1 MSALLNKGWNALAWR
16 FRHKLVGDA
25 RLDRFIYKGGM
36 AWRKLLAAP
45 VFVAVAGSVGK
56 TTAKDLLA
64 GILSARFP
72 VAANELS
79 LNVAP
84 EIAKVILR
92 VRPWTRF
99 CVAEL
104 GESGPNTLDSM
115 LTLLRPAIAIITN
128 VGDDHISAFGSRD
141 AIASELSKAVLAV
154 PDSGTVVLN
163 GDDPLVAGMANGLK
177 CRILKFGLSEGADI
191 RARDPVCIWPAP
203 LEFSLEYQGQTIRV
217 KTQLYGRQLL
227 TSALAAIG
235 GGLAAGLTLEEC
247 AAGIQAVPPPEGR
260 LQLVRQAG
268 VMFMRDDFKAPYWTL
283 EPLIEQVADAQFQ
296 RKIFVL
302 GTMSD
307 TNLKKE
313 VAYVRVTEKLLEAAD
328 VIVFVGRFASAGLKL
343 CNPGNRDRL
352 FAFSRV
358 RDACDFIHS
367 IHREGDLI
375 VLKGTEKKD
384 HLDRIPM
391 SFSGAVNCWVDDCDR
406 HMFCRECSHLQSHR
420 GLPAANVAKNDGPQ
434 DSLAVSV
441 QPPSLGMD
449 EQVVIGLGN
458 PGPEF
463 DGTPHNVGYAVLDLF
478 SNQYPMEWQAY
489 PGAWIARGQVTRRDG
504 SSRRCCLV
512 KVNSPMN
519 LVGPKLSGLAD
530 VMGFG
535 AEQCILVFDD
545 IDYPIG
551 KVKVRLNGSSG
562 GHRGVASVLE
572 AFQTDKI
579 RRIKIGVADETAT
592 IAKTEMVLRKFTP
605 ENLEKIK
612 PAVQLATKRLAE
624 LF

>member
-1 MSALLNKGWNALAWR
+1 MTTLLNRGWNALAWR

-36 AWRKLLAAP
+36 AWRKLLTAP

-56 TTAKDLLA
+56 TTAKDLLV
-64 GILSARFP
+64 GML
-72 VAANELS
+72 ANNGKVVGNIQS
-79 LNVAP
+79 LNLAP
-84 EIAKVILR
+84 EIAKIVLR
-92 VRPWTRF
+92 VRPWTRY

-104 GESGPNTLDSM
+104 GETGPNTLDSM
-115 LTLLRPAIAIITN
+115 LTLLRPTIAIVTN

-141 AIASELSKAVLAV
+141 SIASELQKVALVV
-154 PDSGTVVLN
+154 PNSGVVVLN
-163 GDDPLVAGMANGLK
+163 EDDPRVAGMSNGLK
-177 CRILKFGLSEGADI
+177 CRVLKYGLSEGADI
-191 RARDPVCIWPAP
+191 RARDAVCIWPAP
-203 LEFSLEYQGQTIRV
+203 LEFTLEYQGQSIRV

-235 GGLAAGLTLEEC
+235 GGLAVGLTLEEC
-247 AAGIQAVPPPEGR
+247 AAGIQTVAPPEGR

-283 EPLIEQVADAQFQ
+283 APLIEQVAGARVQ

-313 VAYVRVTEKLLEAAD
+313 VAYVRVAEKLLEAAD

-343 CNPGNRDRL
+343 CNPENKDRL

-358 RDACDFIHS
+358 RDVCDFIHS

-391 SFSGAVNCWVDDCDR
+391 SFSGTVNCWVDDCDR
-406 HMFCRECSHLQSHR
+406 HMFCRECSHLHSHR
-420 GLPAANVAKNDGPQ
+420 GLTVADAAKNAVPPDL
-434 DSLAVSV
+434 LAISE
-441 QPPSLGMD
+441 QPPSLDMD

-458 PGPEF
+458 PGAEF
-463 DGTPHNVGYAVLDLF
+463 DGTPHNVGYAMLDLF
-478 SNQYPMEWQAY
+478 ADEFSMEWRVY
-489 PGAWIARGQVTRRDG
+489 PDAWIARGQISVRDG

-519 LVGPKLSGLAD
+519 LVGAKLSRLAD
-530 VMGFG
+530 AMGFG
-535 AEQCILVFDD
+535 SEQCILVFDD

-551 KVKVRLNGSSG
+551 KVKLKMHGSSG
-562 GHRGVASVLE
+562 GHRGVSSVLE

-579 RRIKIGVADETAT
+579 RRIKIGVTDEA
-592 IAKTEMVLRKFTP
+592 AKGAKSEMVLRKFTP

-612 PAVQLATKRLAE
+612 PALQLAAKRLPE
-624 LF
+624 LI

>member
-1 MSALLNKGWNALAWR
+1 MTTLLNKGWNALAWR

-36 AWRKLLAAP
+36 AWRKLLTAP

-56 TTAKDLLA
+56 TTAKDLLV
-64 GILSARFP
+64 GILSARYP
-72 VAANELS
+72 VTANELS
-79 LNVAP
+79 LNVTP
-84 EIAKVILR
+84 EIAKVVLR

-104 GESGPNTLDSM
+104 GESAPNTLDSM
-115 LTLLRPAIAIITN
+115 LTLLRPDIAIVTN
-128 VGDDHISAFGSRD
+128 VGDDHISVFGSRD
-141 AIASELSKAVLAV
+141 AIASELCKAVLAV

-203 LEFSLEYQGQTIRV
+203 LEFSLVYQGRTIRV

-260 LQLVRQAG
+260 LQLVREAG

-283 EPLIEQVADAQFQ
+283 APLIEQVADAQVQ

-302 GTMSD
+302 GTITD
-307 TNLKKE
+307 ANLSKE
-313 VAYVRVTEKLLEAAD
+313 VAYVRVTKKLLEAAD
-328 VIVFVGRFASAGLKL
+328 ITIVVGRFSSAVLKL
-343 CNPGNRDRL
+343 RNPGNRDTL
-352 FAFSRV
+352 VTFSRV

-375 VLKGTEKKD
+375 VLKGNGLKD

-391 SFSGAVNCWVDDCDR
+391 SFSGSVNCWVDDCDR
-406 HMFCRECSHLQSHR
+406 LMFCRECSHLQSHR
-420 GLPAANVAKNDGPQ
+420 GLPAANAATRDVPQ
-434 DSLAVSV
+434 YPIAVPE
-441 QPPSLGMD
+441 QPPSLD
-449 EQVVIGLGN
+449 KTEQVVIGLGN
-458 PGPEF
+458 PGTEF
-463 DGTPHNVGYAVLDLF
+463 DGTPHNVGYVMLDLLANEF
-478 SNQYPMEWQAY
+478 SMEWEAY
-489 PGAWIARGQVTRRDG
+489 PDAWIARGQVSIRDG

-519 LVGPKLSGLAD
+519 LVGSKLSRLAD
-530 VMGFG
+530 TMGFG

-545 IDYPIG
+545 IDCPIG
-551 KVKVRLNGSSG
+551 KVKLKMHGSSG

-579 RRIKIGVADETAT
+579 RRIKIGVADEN
-592 IAKTEMVLRKFTP
+592 AKETKYDKVIRKFTP
-605 ENLEKIK
+605 ESLEKIR
-612 PAVQLATKRLAE
+612 PALQLAAKRLAE
-624 LF
+624 LI